1 MAQTKTQFGYR
12 SAPRS
17 GSGGREAAE
26 HAVVVVGAGP
36 VGLSLAIDLAQRGQ
50 SVVLLDDADRI
61 GEGSRAICFSK
72 RSLEFWDRLGIG
84 QRMVDKGVVW
94 SVGKIFHG
102 DSQLY
107 QFNLLPEEGHKRPAF
122 INLQQF
128 YAEAYLVDRVEELPA
143 IDLRWRN
150 KVIGLEQRNDHVRAD
165 DRDAGWPLSAARRL
179 SSSPAT
185 APVRR
190 CGRWSGAEFAGQVFE
205 DQFLIADVKMTAEFP
220 TERWFWFDPPFHAGR
235 SALLHKQPDDIWRI
249 DLQLSRYADPAFE
262 KQPENVRPRIAR
274 MLGHDKFDFEWISLY
289 KFQCRRMDR
298 FIHGRVIFAG
308 DAAHQVSPFGARGAN
323 SGLEDAENIAW
334 KLDRVLRGT
343 SPEALLESYHT
354 ERSAAADENIR
365 ESTRSTDFMAPA
377 SHQEA
382 RLRKAVLSLA
392 KETEFGKRMV
402 NGGRL
407 SVPSIYDTP
416 LSTADGDA
424 WRGGPRPGASMPDAP
439 IAAPIWPADVPDRSF
454 HRRGNAVHAAGVRQW
469 RGDRCARGRW
479 PIRIGGEG
487 GFADRQGT
495 GWRALRRRTRHRLSA
510 AARRL
515 CRRAL
520 PAPDAGRRS
529 TPRWRAPPAELRF
542 CHDAVHQLEFC
553 QAGRCLPRHRR
564 GASRVE
570 RDAKRRPRCRAGAG
584 ARQSYRRH
592 RGAAMKPSRSPSGG
606 CSMPAS
612 SSNSSNNRIH
622 GLERRKG
629 LN

>member
-1 MAQTKTQFGYR
+1 MASKTQFGYR
-12 SAPRS
+12 RHPDQ
-17 GSGGREAAE
+17 GRTGTDVAA
-26 HAVVVVGAGP
+26 HPVVVVGAGP

-102 DSQLY
+102 DQQLY

-128 YAEAYLVDRVEELPA
+128 YAEAYLVDRVGELA
-143 IDLRWRN
+143 TIDLRWRN
-150 KVIGLEQRNDHVRAD
+150 KVIGLEQRNDHVLLTIDTPDGPYR
-165 DRDAGWPLSAARRL
+165 LHAAFVVACDGARSTLRQM
-179 SSSPAT
+179 
-185 APVRR
+185 V
-190 CGRWSGAEFAGQVFE
+190 GAEFAGQVFE

-235 SALLHKQPDDIWRI
+235 SALLHRQPDDIWRI
-249 DLQLSRYADPAFE
+249 DLQLNRFADPAFE

-298 FIHGRVIFAG
+298 FLHGRVIFAG

-334 KLDRVLRGT
+334 KLDRVLKGT
-343 SPEALLESYHT
+343 SPETLLESYHT

-416 LSTADGDA
+416 LSTADCDP
-424 WRGGPRPGASMPDAP
+424 WRSGPRPGASMPDAP
-439 IAAPIWPADVPDRSF
+439 IAAANGQPMFLTEAFIGKGTQFTLLEFGNGAAADVPE
-454 HRRGNAVHAAGVRQW
+454 GVE
-469 RGDRCARGRW
+469 A
-479 PIRIGGEG
+479 IRIGGED
-487 GFADRQGT
+487 GFADPKGIVGARYDAEPGT
-495 GWRALRRRTRHRLSA
+495 AYLLRPDGYV
-510 AARRL
+510 AARFRHPTRPAL
-515 CRRAL
+515 DAALKRA
-520 PAPDAGRRS
+520 AGF
-529 TPRWRAPPAELRF
+529 T
-542 CHDAVHQLEFC
+542 
-553 QAGRCLPRHRR
+553 R
-564 GASRVE
+564 GLS
-570 RDAKRRPRCRAGAG
+570 
-584 ARQSYRRH
+584 
-592 RGAAMKPSRSPSGG
+592 
-606 CSMPAS
+606 
-612 SSNSSNNRIH
+612 
-622 GLERRKG
+622 
-629 LN
+629 

>member
-1 MAQTKTQFGYR
+1 LASKTQFGYR
-12 SAPRS
+12 KHPDQERA
-17 GSGGREAAE
+17 GGDVAE
-26 HAVVVVGAGP
+26 HPLVVVGAGP
-36 VGLSLAIDLAQRGQ
+36 VGLSLAVDLAQRGQ

-84 QRMVDKGVVW
+84 QRMVDKGVIW

-102 DSQLY
+102 DKQLY

-128 YAEAYLVDRVEELPA
+128 YAEAYLVDRVGELSE

-150 KVIGLEQRNDHVRAD
+150 KVTGLEQRNDHVLLTIETPDGPYRLH
-165 DRDAGWPLSAARRL
+165 AGFVVACDGAR
-179 SSSPAT
+179 SSLRQL
-185 APVRR
+185 V
-190 CGRWSGAEFAGQVFE
+190 GAEFAGQVFE
-205 DQFLIADVKMTAEFP
+205 DQFLIADVKMTAAFP

-249 DLQLSRYADPAFE
+249 DLQLHPDAEPTVE
-262 KQPENVRPRIAR
+262 KRPENVRPRIAR

-298 FIHGRVIFAG
+298 FRHGRVIFAG

-334 KLDRVLRGT
+334 KLDRVLRGS

-365 ESTRSTDFMAPA
+365 ESTRSTDFMAPV
-377 SHQEA
+377 SQQEA

-416 LSTADGDA
+416 LSTADRDS
-424 WRGGPRPGASMPDAP
+424 WRGGPRPGESMPDAP
-439 IAAPIWPADVPDRSF
+439 MA
-454 HRRGNAVHAAGVRQW
+454 AAGGQPIYLTEAFIGAGTQFTLLKFGNNGAVVDAPE
-469 RGDRCARGRW
+469 GVAT
-479 PIRIGGEG
+479 IRIGGDDG
-487 GFADRQGT
+487 LVD
-495 GWRALRRRTRHRLSA
+495 A
-510 AARRL
+510 AGL
-515 CRRAL
+515 
-520 PAPDAGRRS
+520 
-529 TPRWRAPPAELRF
+529 
-542 CHDAVHQLEFC
+542 
-553 QAGRCLPRHRR
+553 
-564 GASRVE
+564 
-570 RDAKRRPRCRAGAG
+570 AG
-584 ARQSYRRH
+584 ARYDAEPGTAYLLRPDGYVAARFRH
-592 RGAAMKPSRSPSGG
+592 PTHHMLDAALKR
-606 CSMPAS
+606 AT
-612 SSNSSNNRIH
+612 
-622 GLERRKG
+622 GLQAG
-629 LN
+629 LS